1 MNPQEPPGEKFW
13 RITCAILMSLVF
25 LFFILIL
32 ARMLQLDIHRD
43 KKDLLT
49 TAVVLSPLM
58 FISGF
63 IAWRFWKGSLSS
75 NGKTNLPSW
84 FLGLLGVILL
94 SLLGLIGYFNPKQ
107 LPAILIPYGFI
118 AYYFYNNRKGKNSK
132 SDDSKNSDV

>member
-25 LFFILIL
+25 LFFVLIL
-32 ARMLQLDIHRD
+32 ARGLQLDMHRD
-43 KKDLLT
+43 KTILIN
-49 TAVVLSPLM
+49 TAIVLSPLM

-63 IAWRFWKGSLSS
+63 MAWRFWNGSVSS

-84 FLGLLGVILL
+84 FLWLLGIIFL
-94 SLLGLIGYFNPKQ
+94 SLLGLIGYFHSEK

-118 AYYFYNNRKGKNSK
+118 AYYFYKKRRAKASKGNS
-132 SDDSKNSDV
+132 SLNSEF